1 MLRVCL
7 FILCLYGNYMRLP
20 LFIVTLLSLLS
31 AQTFADSSHQFS
43 VNVGATQLDYED
55 QGEAKLYSLGG
66 TAYFEAVKK
75 SAALPYARTAFYS
88 RVGSVSL
95 SASKEKQ
102 KDLNRI
108 SAGRILES
116 IDAKSYSAEVFLA
129 KNNMPIWGLLNSRYL
144 DESTYRFAGGLSPE
158 TDTDF
163 IHSIAIGA
171 FIGEN
176 LSVHGSYSKQE
187 FATHGIGVS
196 KLFNLEQYGFF
207 ETTINYSIT
216 ESDTEIFISNNV
228 VRNLDNKPSSR
239 NGAIRFS
246 YFPIPQTELSIAYQE
261 FDYDNDIENR
271 FYLVTLGHHFNNNI
285 KVALNHTSKNAINID
300 NVGDYKAT
308 SLSLGYDF

>member
-1 MLRVCL
+1 
-7 FILCLYGNYMRLP
+7 MRLP
-20 LFIVTLLSLLS
+20 LFIVILLSILS
-31 AQTFADSSHQFS
+31 AQSFADSSHQFS
-43 VNVGATQLDYED
+43 VNVGAAQLDYED
-55 QGEAKLYSLGG
+55 QGEANAYSLGG
-66 TAYFEAVKK
+66 TAYFEPVNK
-75 SAALPYARTAFYS
+75 SSTLPYARTAFYS
-88 RVGSVSL
+88 RIGSVSL
-95 SASKEKQ
+95 SASKEKH

-108 SAGRILES
+108 SAGRVLES
-116 IDAKSYSAEVFLA
+116 IDAKSYSAGVFVA
-129 KNNMPIWGLLNSRYL
+129 KKNMPIWGQLNSRYL
-144 DESTYRFAGGLSPE
+144 DEATYRYAGGLSLK

-163 IHSIAIGA
+163 IHSVAIGA

-216 ESDTEIFISNNV
+216 ESDTDISISNNV

-246 YFPIPQTELSIAYQE
+246 YFPIPQTELSISYQE
-261 FDYDNDIENR
+261 FDYDYDLEDR
-271 FYLVTLGHHFNNNI
+271 FYLVGVEHYLNNNI
-285 KVALNHTSKNAINID
+285 KVALNHTSKNAVNRD